1 MKIKK
6 PTAAPV
12 KVGTNASSRC
22 HNFRWGQ
29 TPKTGV
35 ATFVGV
41 RPRKTGVTTFVGV
54 RPRAQTPC
62 SARSRQSEVQDH
74 AALPEDE
81 PEVDTGQD
89 LADLG

>member
-35 ATFVGV
+35 TTFVGV

-54 RPRAQTPC
+54 RPRAQLGRVRAKCRITL
-62 SARSRQSEVQDH
+62 RSQKTSPR
-74 AALPEDE
+74 
-81 PEVDTGQD
+81 
-89 LADLG
+89 